1 MFKTKY
7 TAKLSFYTLTLRL
20 GWLIYYSLIS
30 SNLNYKASFAAY
42 IRLIY
47 LNLVINRATV
57 V

>member
-30 SNLNYKASFAAY
+30 SNFSYKDSFTAY

-47 LNLVINRATV
+47 LNLVVNKAIV